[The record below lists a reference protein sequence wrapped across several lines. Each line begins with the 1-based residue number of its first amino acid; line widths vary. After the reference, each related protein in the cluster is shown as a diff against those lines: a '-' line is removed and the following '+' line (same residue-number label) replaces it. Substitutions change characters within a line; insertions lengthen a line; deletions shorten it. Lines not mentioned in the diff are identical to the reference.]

1 MLNESLLNGL
11 AGAGTVS
18 SPTLRLQILPQ
29 EPPREE
35 GLPRRHGGAR
45 GTALSDRVLSGMRR
59 LLSVRPAALPKAKW
73 LWENS
78 RCFCP
83 STRNAL

>member
-18 SPTLRLQILPQ
+18 SPTLRLQVLPQ

-45 GTALSDRVLSGMRR
+45 GTALSDHLLSGMHR
-59 LLSVRPAALPKAKW
+59 LLSVRPAALLPASQRWTGYINK
-73 LWENS
+73 N
-78 RCFCP
+78 
-83 STRNAL
+83 